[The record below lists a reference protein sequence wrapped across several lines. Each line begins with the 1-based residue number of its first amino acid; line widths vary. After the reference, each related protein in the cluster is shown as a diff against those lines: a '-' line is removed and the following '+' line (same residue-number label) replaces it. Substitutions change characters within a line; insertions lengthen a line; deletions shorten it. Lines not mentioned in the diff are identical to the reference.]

1 MVEESSQTRNI
12 LYEGALHMSFFGTV
26 EGRARIRV
34 LRGVASATEPDAS
47 RLWTFCI
54 SSPLRTPSS
63 PPVPAEGTLKV
74 VSEWTTIWQ
83 LCKFLSA
90 KLHAQA
96 NNFHEHYQQ
105 PPELQMKYEFSMKFS
120 YFIYNYRKCFVFYI
134 SFEIIL

>member
-1 MVEESSQTRNI
+1 
-12 LYEGALHMSFFGTV
+12 MSFFGTV

-47 RLWTFCI
+47 RLGTFCI
-54 SSPLRTPSS
+54 SSPLQTPSS

-90 KLHAQA
+90 NLQAQA
-96 NNFHEHYQQ
+96 NNFHEHQQQ
-105 PPELQMKYEFSMKFS
+105 PPELQMKYKFSVKFS
-120 YFIYNYRKCFVFYI
+120 YFIYCVFYNYL
-134 SFEIIL
+134 EIIFSYSGKIVAKGAYTASSISVR